1 MPTTTQDHIEVQE
14 LVFPA
19 AGERREPGGR
29 PERTGGGAPAAGPR
43 RRGGRGGSFRR
54 SLSMRPSTVP
64 VAAVVCG
71 KLSGCPRS
79 GSAMS

>member
-29 PERTGGGAPAAGPR
+29 PERTGGGAR
-43 RRGGRGGSFRR
+43 RRGGPDGGAGGAGASRR

-71 KLSGCPRS
+71 KLSGCPGADQR
-79 GSAMS
+79 

>member
-29 PERTGGGAPAAGPR
+29 PERPQPRRGPARADGRPGGKCRWCWSSCAGPILR
-43 RRGGRGGSFRR
+43 AS
-54 SLSMRPSTVP
+54 V
-64 VAAVVCG
+64 VAMA
-71 KLSGCPRS
+71 
-79 GSAMS
+79 

>member
-29 PERTGGGAPAAGPR
+29 PEDRRRRA
-43 RRGGRGGSFRR
+43 RRGGPDGGAGGAGAFAGACR
-54 SLSMRPSTVP
+54 
-64 VAAVVCG
+64 
-71 KLSGCPRS
+71 
-79 GSAMS
+79 